1 MGVHLTWPVSH
12 ATLDASGSVAH
23 LHSTTVSPVR
33 RRIES
38 EREERMSTFAERM
51 IGAAKFDVPTYEEVE
66 ADTTATTQAMG
77 VVVLSSIAQGIGF
90 LTQGGGSG
98 FVVGAI
104 AALIGWI
111 IWAFLVYIIGTKV
124 LPEPQTRSDLG
135 ELLRTTGFSAS
146 PGVLR
151 VLGAIPLFGGLIILA
166 VSIWMLIAM
175 IIAVRQALD
184 YQSTGR
190 AVGVCLIGWFV
201 YLVII
206 LSILMISGGR
216 VA

>member
-1 MGVHLTWPVSH
+1 
-12 ATLDASGSVAH
+12 
-23 LHSTTVSPVR
+23 
-33 RRIES
+33 
-38 EREERMSTFAERM
+38 MSTFTERM
-51 IGAAKFDVPTYEEVE
+51 MGAATLNVNTYEEVE

-77 VVVLSSIAQGIGF
+77 VVVLSSIAQGIGS
-90 LTQGGGSG
+90 LAIGGGAG
-98 FVVGAI
+98 FVAGAMG
-104 AALIGWI
+104 ALIGWF
-111 IWAFLVYIIGTKV
+111 IWAFLVYIIGTKM
-124 LPEPQTRSDLG
+124 LPEPQTRSNLG

-146 PGVLR
+146 PGLLR
-151 VLGAIPLFGGLIILA
+151 VLGIIPFIGGLIMVA

-201 YLVII
+201 MVVI
-206 LSILMISGGR
+206 LLMIAGGG

>member
-1 MGVHLTWPVSH
+1 
-12 ATLDASGSVAH
+12 
-23 LHSTTVSPVR
+23 
-33 RRIES
+33 
-38 EREERMSTFAERM
+38 MSTFAERM
-51 IGAAKFDVPTYEEVE
+51 IGAATLDVHTYEEVE
-66 ADTTATTQAMG
+66 ADTTATTQAMV

-90 LTQGGGSG
+90 LTQGGVLG
-98 FVVGAI
+98 FVVGAVG
-104 AALIGWI
+104 ALIGWF
-111 IWAFLVYIIGTKV
+111 IWAFLVYLIGTKV

-146 PGVLR
+146 PGLLR
-151 VLGAIPLFGGLIILA
+151 VLGAIPLVGGLIILA

-190 AVGVCLIGWFV
+190 AVGVCLIGWFIFV
-201 YLVII
+201 VIM
-206 LSILMISGGR
+206 LMISGGR

>member
-1 MGVHLTWPVSH
+1 
-12 ATLDASGSVAH
+12 
-23 LHSTTVSPVR
+23 
-33 RRIES
+33 
-38 EREERMSTFAERM
+38 MSTFAERM
-51 IGAAKFDVPTYEEVE
+51 IGAATLDVHTYEEVE

-90 LTQGGGSG
+90 LTQGGVLG
-98 FVVGAI
+98 FVVGAMG
-104 AALIGWI
+104 ALIGWF

-146 PGVLR
+146 PGLLR
-151 VLGAIPLFGGLIILA
+151 VLGAIPLVGGLIIFA
-166 VSIWMLIAM
+166 VSIWMLVAM

>member
-1 MGVHLTWPVSH
+1 
-12 ATLDASGSVAH
+12 
-23 LHSTTVSPVR
+23 
-33 RRIES
+33 
-38 EREERMSTFAERM
+38 MSTFAERM
-51 IGAAKFDVPTYEEVE
+51 MGAATLDVHTYEEVE

-77 VVVLSSIAQGIGF
+77 IVVLSSIAQGIAG
-90 LTQGGGSG
+90 LAQGGGGYG
-98 FVVGAI
+98 FVAGAMG
-104 AALIGWI
+104 ALIGWF

-124 LPEPQTRSDLG
+124 LPEPQTRSNLG

-146 PGVLR
+146 PGLLR
-151 VLGAIPLFGGLIILA
+151 VLGIIPILGGLIMIV

-201 YLVII
+201 FVVIM
-206 LSILMISGGR
+206 LMISGGR

>member
-1 MGVHLTWPVSH
+1 
-12 ATLDASGSVAH
+12 
-23 LHSTTVSPVR
+23 
-33 RRIES
+33 
-38 EREERMSTFAERM
+38 MSTFAERM
-51 IGAAKFDVPTYEEVE
+51 IGAATLNVHTYEEVE

-77 VVVLSSIAQGIGF
+77 VVVFSSIAQGVVGIV
-90 LTQGGGSG
+90 QGGGVG
-98 FVVGAI
+98 FVTGAMG
-104 AALIGWI
+104 ALIGWF
-111 IWAFLVYIIGTKV
+111 IWAFLVYIIGTKL

-146 PGVLR
+146 PGLLR
-151 VLGAIPLFGGLIILA
+151 VLGVIPLIGGLIILA

-201 YLVII
+201 FVVII
-206 LSILMISGGR
+206 LMLTGGGI
-216 VA
+216 A

>member
-1 MGVHLTWPVSH
+1 
-12 ATLDASGSVAH
+12 
-23 LHSTTVSPVR
+23 
-33 RRIES
+33 
-38 EREERMSTFAERM
+38 MSTFAERM
-51 IGAAKFDVPTYEEVE
+51 IGAATLNVHTYEEVE
-66 ADTTATTQAMG
+66 ADTTATTQALG
-77 VVVLSSIAQGIGF
+77 VVVLSSLAQGIAG
-90 LTQGGGSG
+90 LAQGGGGG
-98 FVVGAI
+98 FVAGALG
-104 AALIGWI
+104 ALMGWF
-111 IWAFLVYIIGTKV
+111 IWAFLVYIIGTKL

-146 PGVLR
+146 PGLLR
-151 VLGAIPLFGGLIILA
+151 VLGVIPLIGGLIILA

-201 YLVII
+201 FVVII
-206 LSILMISGGR
+206 LMLTGGG

>member
-1 MGVHLTWPVSH
+1 MSTFTERMMGA
-12 ATLDASGSVAH
+12 ATLDVN
-23 LHSTTVSPVR
+23 
-33 RRIES
+33 
-38 EREERMSTFAERM
+38 
-51 IGAAKFDVPTYEEVE
+51 TYEEVE
-66 ADTTATTQAMG
+66 ADKTATIQAMG
-77 VVVLSSIAQGIGF
+77 VVVLSSIAQGIGS
-90 LTQGGGSG
+90 LALGGGAG
-98 FVVGAI
+98 FVAGAMG
-104 AALIGWI
+104 ALIGWF

-146 PGVLR
+146 PGLLR
-151 VLGAIPLFGGLIILA
+151 VLGVIPFIGGLIMVA

-201 YLVII
+201 MVVI
-206 LSILMISGGR
+206 LLMIAGGG

>member
-1 MGVHLTWPVSH
+1 
-12 ATLDASGSVAH
+12 
-23 LHSTTVSPVR
+23 
-33 RRIES
+33 
-38 EREERMSTFAERM
+38 MSTFAERM
-51 IGAAKFDVPTYEEVE
+51 IGAATLDVHTYEEVE
-66 ADTTATTQAMG
+66 ADTTAMTQAMV

-90 LTQGGGSG
+90 LTQGGVLG
-98 FVVGAI
+98 FVVGAVG
-104 AALIGWI
+104 ALIGWF

-146 PGVLR
+146 PGLLR
-151 VLGAIPLFGGLIILA
+151 VLGAIPLVGGLIIFA

-201 YLVII
+201 FVVIM
-206 LSILMISGGR
+206 LMLSGGR

>member
-1 MGVHLTWPVSH
+1 
-12 ATLDASGSVAH
+12 
-23 LHSTTVSPVR
+23 
-33 RRIES
+33 
-38 EREERMSTFAERM
+38 MSTFAERM
-51 IGAAKFDVPTYEEVE
+51 IGAATLDVHTYEEVE
-66 ADTTATTQAMG
+66 ADTTATTQAMV

-90 LTQGGGSG
+90 LTQGGVLG
-98 FVVGAI
+98 FVVGAVG
-104 AALIGWI
+104 ALIGWF

-146 PGVLR
+146 PGLLR

-166 VSIWMLIAM
+166 VSIWMLVAM

-184 YQSTGR
+184 YKSTGR

-201 YLVII
+201 FVVIM
-206 LSILMISGGR
+206 LMISGGR